1 MAPAER
7 HWLKAQYAVAVLM
20 LLGLFYASFDFVR
33 VTQLYTAP
41 EDRVWPFANNT
52 VAQASRTPLYQNAVR
67 FAGISTIP
75 LTEQNAAEQL
85 AQAQRLMHFSPE
97 ARVVERIIKALQ
109 LLGRE
114 AEAQQ
119 AIAHF
124 RTVYPREF
132 ADWEREQH

>member
-1 MAPAER
+1 
-7 HWLKAQYAVAVLM
+7 M

-41 EDRVWPFANNT
+41 EDRVWPFASNT

-119 AIAHF
+119 AIAPHRISARVCGLGARAALAVF
-124 RTVYPREF
+124 TRVCGAPITIVR
-132 ADWEREQH
+132 

>member
-1 MAPAER
+1 MILIIGLVTFVGSAP
-7 HWLKAQYAVAVLM
+7 KT
-20 LLGLFYASFDFVR
+20 G
-33 VTQLYTAP
+33 
-41 EDRVWPFANNT
+41 
-52 VAQASRTPLYQNAVR
+52 
-67 FAGISTIP
+67 AGVGMQ
-75 LTEQNAAEQL
+75 EL